1 MSTVVQ
7 INALLSG
14 IIDPNTSLPAAG
26 GSVEFYVPGTSTG
39 KNVWTEAA
47 KSNAYT
53 SYTLDD
59 AGAAELWADG
69 SYDVVIKDAS
79 GTTLYEWS
87 GVYFTK
93 HGTQSVTMATDY
105 AQTVDDDIIL
115 FSSAAVAG
123 RTLTL
128 LDPAD
133 WPEKI
138 LYLQNLNDT
147 YDLTITPDAGN
158 IDGGASITLA
168 SGAQGIQ
175 IYTDGSNCFS
185 SGGSQNALVA
195 TDGSGRQAVVD
206 EDGLHDDNDTQDFY
220 YLLGAPTESHILSTL
235 TLKLTY
241 ASATTITAIL
251 NDITTTYV
259 YNAAARVATAG
270 ITNGGSDSGVSITG
284 NAITLA
290 DDILSPYAS
299 SDCQIIGIVSWQLM
313 GTYDINTSD
322 TPHFTCF
329 AYGTYPNSSI
339 IIYIYDDTGTS
350 LTLHTLLASSGDTM
364 TLHIAY
370 LTYLVT

>member
-1 MSTVVQ
+1 MSTVAQ
-7 INALLSG
+7 IDSLLSG

-26 GSVEFYVPGTSTG
+26 GSVAFYVPGTSTG

-59 AGAAELWADG
+59 AGAAELWGDG

-93 HGTQSVTMATDY
+93 HGTQSTTMATDY

-133 WPEKI
+133 WAEKI
-138 LYLQNLNDT
+138 LYVQNLNDT

-168 SGAQGIQ
+168 SGAQGIE

-206 EDGLHDDNDTQDFY
+206 ADGLYDDDGTLDCY
-220 YLLGAPTESHILSTL
+220 YLRGSSAESHILSSITV
-235 TLKLTY
+235 KLAYDT
-241 ASATTITAIL
+241 ATTIIVST
-251 NDITTTYV
+251 NETSTYI
-259 YNAAARVATAG
+259 YNSAEAVTTAG
-270 ITNGGSDSGVSITG
+270 IANGGSDSGVSITG
-284 NAITLA
+284 QYVQLA

-299 SDCQIIGIVSWQLM
+299 SDCQVITVLSC
-313 GTYDINTSD
+313 YNFEEFDINTAD
-322 TPHFTCF
+322 VIHFQ
-329 AYGTYPNSSI
+329 AYAAGTYPSS
-339 IIYIYDDTGTS
+339 YIRINVWNDSGSTTNW
-350 LTLHTLLASSGDTM
+350 HTLLAASGNEI
-364 TLHIAY
+364 TLH
-370 LTYLVT
+370 LTYLTFLVS

>member
-7 INALLSG
+7 IDALLSG

-26 GSVEFYVPGTSTG
+26 GSVAFYVPGTSTG

-59 AGAAELWADG
+59 AGAAELWGDG
-69 SYDVVIKDAS
+69 CYDVVIKDAA
-79 GTTLYEWS
+79 GTTLYEWT

-93 HGTQSVTMATDY
+93 HGTQSTTMATDY
-105 AQTVDDDIIL
+105 TQTVDDDIIL

-138 LYLQNLNDT
+138 LYVHNLNDT

-168 SGAQGIQ
+168 SGAQAIE

-206 EDGLHDDNDTQDFY
+206 EDGLYDDNDTLNCY
-220 YLLGAPTESHILSTL
+220 YLRGSSTESHILSTM
-235 TLKLTY
+235 TVKLAY
-241 ASATTITAIL
+241 ASATTIIVKT
-251 NDITTTYV
+251 NENSTYV
-259 YNAAARVATAG
+259 YNSAVAVTTAG
-270 ITNGGSDSGVSITG
+270 IATGGSDSGVSITG
-284 NAITLA
+284 PSVILA

-299 SDCQIIGIVSWQLM
+299 SDCQLIAVLSCSLFEEFD
-313 GTYDINTSD
+313 TNTSD
-322 TPHFTCF
+322 EIHFLF
-329 AYGTYPNSSI
+329 YASGTYPNS
-339 IIYIYDDTGTS
+339 YIQITAWNEAGVS
-350 LTLHTLLASSGDTM
+350 VNWHTLLAASNNEITIHL
-364 TLHIAY
+364 TY

>member
-1 MSTVVQ
+1 MSTVAQ
-7 INALLSG
+7 IDSLLSG
-14 IIDPNTSLPAAG
+14 IIDPNTGLPAAG
-26 GSVEFYVPGTSTG
+26 GSVEFYVPGQSTG

-53 SYTLDD
+53 SYTLDG
-59 AGAAELWADG
+59 AGAAELWGDG

-79 GTTLYEWS
+79 GTTLYNWS

-93 HGTQSVTMATDY
+93 HGTQSTTMATDY

-138 LYLQNLNDT
+138 LYIQNLNDT

-206 EDGLHDDNDTQDFY
+206 EDGLYDDNGTIDCY
-220 YLLGAPTESHILSTL
+220 YLRGSSAESHILSTL
-235 TLKLTY
+235 TVKLSYDT
-241 ASATTITAIL
+241 ATTIIVATNENTAFI
-251 NDITTTYV
+251 
-259 YNAAARVATAG
+259 YNSAEAVTTAG
-270 ITNGGSDSGVSITG
+270 IAAGGSDSGVSIVG
-284 NAITLA
+284 HPFIFA
-290 DDILSPYAS
+290 DDILSPDAS
-299 SDCQIIGIVSWQLM
+299 SDCQIIAVLSC
-313 GTYDINTSD
+313 YNFEEFDINTSD
-322 TPHFTCF
+322 VVHFQAF
-329 AYGTYPNSSI
+329 ALGTYPGSSI
-339 IIYIYDDTGTS
+339 YIAVWDDAGAVVNW
-350 LTLHTLLASSGDTM
+350 HTLLAASGNEI
-364 TLHIAY
+364 TLHVTY
-370 LTYLVT
+370 LTFLVS

>member
-26 GSVEFYVPGTSTG
+26 GSVWFYVPGTSTG

-53 SYTLDD
+53 TYTLDA

-79 GTTLYEWS
+79 DTTLYEWS

-93 HGTQSVTMATDY
+93 HGTQSTTMATDY

-206 EDGLHDDNDTQDFY
+206 EDGLHDDNGAQDYY
-220 YLLGAPTESHILSTL
+220 YLMGSPTESHILSTL
-235 TLKLTY
+235 TLKLAYDT
-241 ASATTITAIL
+241 ATTIIATL
-251 NDITTTYV
+251 NSSSLYV
-259 YNAAARVATAG
+259 YNAAANVVTSGIAAGGTDSG
-270 ITNGGSDSGVSITG
+270 ITINTG
-284 NAITLA
+284 QIILE

-299 SDCQIIGIVSWQLM
+299 SDCQIVGIVSWQQLN
-313 GTYDINTSD
+313 TFDINTAD
-322 TPHFTCF
+322 NIHFTCY
-329 AYGTYPNSSI
+329 ASGTYPNSSVNI
-339 IIYIYDDTGTS
+339 LIYDDTGI
-350 LTLHTLLASSGDTM
+350 TLNWYTLLASSGDEI

>member
-26 GSVEFYVPGTSTG
+26 GSVAFYVPGTSTG

-53 SYTLDD
+53 SYTLDA
-59 AGAAELWADG
+59 AGAAELWGDG

-79 GTTLYEWS
+79 GTTLYNWR

-93 HGTQSVTMATDY
+93 HGTQSTTMATDY

-138 LYLQNLNDT
+138 LYIQNLNDT

-195 TDGSGRQAVVD
+195 TDGSGRQAVID
-206 EDGLHDDNDTQDFY
+206 EDGLHDDNGTLDCY
-220 YLLGAPTESHILSTL
+220 YLLGASTESHILSTM
-235 TLKLTY
+235 TLRATY
-241 ASATTITAIL
+241 DTATTIVVEINRTES
-251 NDITTTYV
+251 YV
-259 YNAAARVATAG
+259 YNSAEAVETAG
-270 ITNGGSDSGVSITG
+270 ITNGGSDSGVSIT
-284 NAITLA
+284 NSALVLD
-290 DDILSPYAS
+290 DDIVSPYAS
-299 SDCQIIGIVSWQLM
+299 SDCQIIAILSCDFNGEL
-313 GTYDINTSD
+313 DINTAD
-322 TPHFTCF
+322 NVHFSSY
-329 AYGTYPNSSI
+329 ASGTYPDSFIQILLWDDDGSLLNWHDLVAASGNI
-339 IIYIYDDTGTS
+339 IDLR
-350 LTLHTLLASSGDTM
+350 LT
-364 TLHIAY
+364 Y
-370 LTYLVT
+370 LTYLVS

>member
-7 INALLSG
+7 IDALLSG

-26 GSVEFYVPGTSTG
+26 GSVAFYVPGTSTG

-59 AGAAELWADG
+59 AGAAELWGDG
-69 SYDVVIKDAS
+69 CYDVVIKDAA
-79 GTTLYEWS
+79 GTTLYEWT

-93 HGTQSVTMATDY
+93 HGTQSTTMATDY
-105 AQTVDDDIIL
+105 SQTVDDDIIL

-138 LYLQNLNDT
+138 LYVHNLNDT

-168 SGAQGIQ
+168 SGAQAIE

-195 TDGSGRQAVVD
+195 TDGSSRQAIVD
-206 EDGLHDDNDTQDFY
+206 EDGLYDDNGTLNCY
-220 YLLGAPTESHILSTL
+220 YLRGSSTESHILSTATVL
-235 TLKLTY
+235 IQY
-241 ASATTITAIL
+241 VSATTIKVVL
-251 NDITTTYV
+251 NYSSTLV
-259 YNAAARVATAG
+259 YNAAASVETSG
-270 ITNGGSDSGVSITG
+270 IASGGTDSGVTTSANI
-284 NAITLA
+284 ISLA

-299 SDCQIIGIVSWQLM
+299 SDCQLIGVISWQLAN
-313 GTYDINTSD
+313 TLDISTSD
-322 TPHFTCF
+322 NIHVTC
-329 AYGTYPNSSI
+329 YVSGTYPNSALG
-339 IIYIYDDTGTS
+339 IYVYDDTGA
-350 LTLHTLLASSGDTM
+350 TLNWYTLLASSGDQICV
-364 TLHIAY
+364 HIAY

>member
-1 MSTVVQ
+1 MSTVAQ
-7 INALLSG
+7 IDALLSG

-26 GSVEFYVPGTSTG
+26 GSVAFYVSGTSTG

-53 SYTLDD
+53 SYTLDA
-59 AGAAELWADG
+59 AGAAELWGDG
-69 SYDVVIKDAS
+69 CYDVVIKDAS
-79 GTTLYEWS
+79 GTTLYEWT

-93 HGTQSVTMATDY
+93 HGTQSTTMATDY

-158 IDGGASITLA
+158 IDGEASITLA

-206 EDGLHDDNDTQDFY
+206 EYGLYDDNDSADFY
-220 YLLGAPTESHILSTL
+220 YLRGTVNQSHILSTISV
-235 TLKLTY
+235 TWAY
-241 ASATTITAIL
+241 DSATTISVSSS
-251 NDITTTYV
+251 IT
-259 YNAAARVATAG
+259 ATAFYNPPSDISTSG
-270 ITNGGSDSGVSITG
+270 IADGGTDSGVTISGATCY
-284 NAITLA
+284 LA
-290 DDILSPYAS
+290 DDILSPYVS
-299 SDCQIIGIVSWQLM
+299 SDCQVVAVLSHVRSHGYQM
-313 GTYDINTSD
+313 TTSGD
-322 TPHFTCF
+322 LAFNVYAT
-329 AYGTYPNSSI
+329 GTYPSSKIVIVAYIDNAFDDFHDI
-339 IIYIYDDTGTS
+339 IAT
-350 LTLHTLLASSGDTM
+350 SGDYF
-364 TLHIAY
+364 TLVITY

>member
-7 INALLSG
+7 IDALLSG

-26 GSVEFYVPGTSTG
+26 GSVAFYVTGTSTG

-59 AGAAELWADG
+59 AGAAELWGDG
-69 SYDVVIKDAS
+69 CYDVVIKDAS
-79 GTTLYEWS
+79 GTTLYEWT

-93 HGTQSVTMATDY
+93 HGTQSTTMATDY

-138 LYLQNLNDT
+138 LYVHNLNDT

-158 IDGGASITLA
+158 IDGGTSITLA
-168 SGAQGIQ
+168 SGAKAIE

-185 SGGSQNALVA
+185 SGGNQTALVA
-195 TDGSGRQAVVD
+195 NDGSGRQAVVD
-206 EDGLHDDNDTQDFY
+206 ENGLYDDNDAADFY
-220 YLLGAPTESHILSTL
+220 YLRGAIGQSHVLSTI
-235 TLKLTY
+235 TVTWTY
-241 ASATTITAIL
+241 ASATTISVASSVT
-251 NDITTTYV
+251 
-259 YNAAARVATAG
+259 AAAFYNPPATFSTSG
-270 ITNGGSDSGVSITG
+270 IADGGTDSGVTISGATCYL
-284 NAITLA
+284 T
-290 DDILSPYAS
+290 DDILSPDVS
-299 SDCQIIGIVSWQLM
+299 SDCQVVAVLSHTRC
-313 GTYDINTSD
+313 GTYQMTTSGD
-322 TPHFTCF
+322 LAFTVY
-329 AYGTYPNSSI
+329 AYGTYPNSRI
-339 IIYIYDDTGTS
+339 TVVAYIDNAFDN
-350 LTLHTLLASSGDTM
+350 LHDILATSGDHF
-364 TLHIAY
+364 TLAITY